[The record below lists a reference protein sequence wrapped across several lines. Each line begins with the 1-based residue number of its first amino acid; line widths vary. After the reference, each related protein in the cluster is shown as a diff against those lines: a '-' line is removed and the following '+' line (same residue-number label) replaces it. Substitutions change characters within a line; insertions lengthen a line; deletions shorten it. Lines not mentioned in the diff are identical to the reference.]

1 MTPQRVLS
9 VNGLGFSYGKRS
21 IFENLNIE
29 VMAGEILGILGPNG
43 AGKTTLIKC
52 LVGDLRPTTGTVHIG
67 DLDVTRWSLWRRARR
82 GLGYLTQG
90 VALIPELNVLDNV
103 RLGIRAS
110 QSRQRAETAL
120 STLELAHLKTAH
132 PDDLSGGERRQ
143 VELARLFAADQH
155 LMILDEPYAALDP
168 KVRQRISQILT
179 FFQHQGRTIVVT
191 DHDVLT
197 TLELVSR
204 AIVLVDGKICC
215 EGNQAKILQD
225 TFVRAHYLGDDGT
238 TDGTLLPDREIDGT

>member
-1 MTPQRVLS
+1 MMTECVLS
-9 VNGLGFSYGKRS
+9 VSGLGFSYGKRA

-29 VMAGEILGILGPNG
+29 VAGGEILGVLGPNG

-52 LVGDLRPTTGTVHIG
+52 LVGDLRPTTGTVRMG

-90 VALIPELNVLDNV
+90 VALIPELSVLDNV
-103 RLGIRAS
+103 RLGIRDS
-110 QSRQRAETAL
+110 QSRQKAERAL
-120 STLELAHLKTAH
+120 STLELSHLKTAH
-132 PDDLSGGERRQ
+132 PDALSGGERRQ
-143 VELARLFAADQH
+143 IELARLFAADQH

-168 KVRQRISQILT
+168 KVRQKISQILT
-179 FFQHQGRTIVVT
+179 FFQTQGRTIVVT

-197 TLELVSR
+197 TLNLVSR

-225 TFVRAHYLGDDGT
+225 TFVRAHYLGEE
-238 TDGTLLPDREIDGT
+238 EIS